1 LVDAIKLSVY
11 FGERDR
17 AGSHTSAE
25 AIARTSTAAGIRT
38 AVLVRAIE
46 GFGSRG
52 AVQTERMLTLSE
64 DLPLVWTAIDLPERI
79 AALAETVTELIP
91 QGLVTLERCGIVDT
105 STIPDAD
112 SADELKLTIT
122 LGRGQRSGGQ
132 LAYLRVVDHLQD
144 CGVDGAYVMLGV
156 DGILHGVRSR
166 ARLIGANT
174 YVPAQVV
181 AIGTRRDIARA
192 VPGLRA
198 HGAPALVTAEQ
209 IRVLKRDGRSLAPIA
224 HPPASDADGHPIW
237 QMLTL
242 ITRQDAVAD
251 GEALYITAMRELR
264 AAGARGGTVLA
275 GVWGYSGTAAPHGDS
290 MRRLRRSIPV
300 ACAIID
306 TPDAIA
312 RLWPVLDGLT
322 GRGGLVTSEV
332 VPAFRT
338 HGPVGTHGRLHLS
351 RPQRTRPAGPRE

>member
-1 LVDAIKLSVY
+1 MVAALKLGVY

-25 AIARTSTAAGIRT
+25 AIARASTAAGIRT
-38 AVLVRAIE
+38 GILLRAIE

-52 AVQTERMLTLSE
+52 AIQTDRMLTLSE
-64 DLPLVWTAIDLPERI
+64 DLPLLWSAIDLPERI

-105 STIPDAD
+105 PAIPDAGG
-112 SADELKLTIT
+112 ADELKLTIT
-122 LGRGQRSGGQ
+122 VGRGQRSGGQ
-132 LAYLRVVDHLQD
+132 LAYLRLVDHLQD

-166 ARLIGANT
+166 ARLVGTNT
-174 YVPAQVV
+174 YVPAHVV
-181 AIGTRRDIARA
+181 AIGNRRDIARA
-192 VPGLRA
+192 VPGLGA
-198 HGAPALVTAEQ
+198 HGSPALVTVEQ
-209 IRVLKRDGRSLAPIA
+209 IRVLKRDGHMLAPLA
-224 HPPASDADGHPIW
+224 HPSATDADGHPMW

-242 ITRQDAVAD
+242 ITREDAVVD
-251 GEALYITAMRELR
+251 GQALYVAAMRALR
-264 AAGARGGTVLA
+264 AAGARGGTVLS

-290 MRRLRRSIPV
+290 MRRLRRSVPV
-300 ACAIID
+300 ACVIID

-322 GRGGLVTSEV
+322 GHGGLVTSEL

-338 HGPVGTHGRLHLS
+338 HGPVGTHGRLHLAQPHWTDS
-351 RPQRTRPAGPRE
+351 GAADR